1 MFNLALDVPSIE
13 LAPKRKRSGC
23 SQRLPISFLHQ
34 REPGEARLSRFRAR
48 RRLEADQMA
57 GRFAVIAERADH
69 GQTDWQVALTAPL
82 PVEVLMKSAP
92 AIIATQLAR

>member
-1 MFNLALDVPSIE
+1 ME

-23 SQRLPISFLHQ
+23 SQRLPISLHQ
-34 REPGEARLSRFRAR
+34 REPGERVFRALQPA

-57 GRFAVIAERADH
+57 GRFAVITERADH
-69 GQTDWQVALTAPL
+69 GQTDRQGGVDRPRL
-82 PVEVLMKSAP
+82 PVDVLMKSAP